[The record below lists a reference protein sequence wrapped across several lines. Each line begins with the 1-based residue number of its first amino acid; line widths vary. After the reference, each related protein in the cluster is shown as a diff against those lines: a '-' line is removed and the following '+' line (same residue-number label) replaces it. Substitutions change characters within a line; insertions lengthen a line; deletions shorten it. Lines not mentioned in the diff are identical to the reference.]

1 MNLTGP
7 ATDGTCRDRRAAAP
21 GGPARTSPVRR
32 GQRASG
38 IRRRVSVDRSLLV
51 SRLSETRESF
61 TNGRVDGSH
70 MRSRLPTALATPA
83 VRGAT
88 SGGTWTAPGGCT
100 ATDGGSNGLR
110 TASSGRAGS
119 SGSGR
124 SRRAD
129 ADRAGSSSSRTRPPG
144 RQGGRGTRQD
154 GGETT
159 RQSKLDPEVQDRLDA
174 LEADEDRSGDV
185 AEQKRREVEEFKSG
199 QRGVRTPLRSNP
211 GRSDSTPSRPGTI
224 SGILDEFSKLFLLAL
239 IAVSLAVG
247 FALSAFQVVPTP
259 G

>member
-1 MNLTGP
+1 
-7 ATDGTCRDRRAAAP
+7 
-21 GGPARTSPVRR
+21 
-32 GQRASG
+32 
-38 IRRRVSVDRSLLV
+38 
-51 SRLSETRESF
+51 
-61 TNGRVDGSH
+61 
-70 MRSRLPTALATPA
+70 MRSRLPTALVTPV

-88 SGGTWTAPGGCT
+88 SGRTWTASGGYT
-100 ATDGGSNGLR
+100 ATDGGSNVLR
-110 TASSGRAGS
+110 TASSGSAGS
-119 SGSGR
+119 SPGSSGGR
-124 SRRAD
+124 ERRD
-129 ADRAGSSSSRTRPPG
+129 AGRAGSSSSRSPGQPG
-144 RQGGRGTRQD
+144 RRGTRQD

-159 RQSKLDPEVQDRLDA
+159 QQSKLDPEVQDRLDA